1 MPWVLIALLSGGI
14 TSLVSISDKTVIYR
28 YAKTPLTLP
37 LLIGMAQTTV
47 GISILTITGVPDGAD
62 IAPSLLALAS
72 GAFFGFSGILSQR
85 VLYTHEVSRTIPVTQ
100 SSPIF
105 AAILALAILNEAITP
120 LQWLGIITTVVG
132 STLISLRTDE
142 LSRNIFLDNSFYL
155 LMLSAF
161 FFGAASVIGKLA
173 LDELPLVFTHGLR
186 TLALGIIFLLFSLR
200 SEPWFDVKR
209 FFKERSPALLFV
221 STNEFITANVGLIT
235 FLWALSIGPA
245 SLVSAV
251 FGTRALFVVL
261 YSLCIATIWKGALG
275 EETSPGTMLNKVFS
289 TSLIVGGVA
298 AIAI

>member
-1 MPWVLIALLSGGI
+1 
-14 TSLVSISDKTVIYR
+14 
-28 YAKTPLTLP
+28 
-37 LLIGMAQTTV
+37 
-47 GISILTITGVPDGAD
+47 
-62 IAPSLLALAS
+62 
-72 GAFFGFSGILSQR
+72 
-85 VLYTHEVSRTIPVTQ
+85 
-100 SSPIF
+100 
-105 AAILALAILNEAITP
+105 
-120 LQWLGIITTVVG
+120 
-132 STLISLRTDE
+132 
-142 LSRNIFLDNSFYL
+142 
-155 LMLSAF
+155 MLSAF

-251 FGTRALFVVL
+251 FSTRALFVVL

-275 EETSPGTMLNKVFS
+275 EEASPRTMLNKVFS

-298 AIAI
+298 IIAI